1 MQTPKT
7 DDVREFVRQ
16 TYAAVAEGRT
26 RSCCSPSDPSWCG

>member
-1 MQTPKT
+1 MQTLKT

-26 RSCCSPSDPSWCG
+26 SSCCSPSDPSCCG